1 MPVPKAEL
9 VGNALQD
16 AKTGVDKNGKP
27 YCLVKI
33 ACSDSHKDEQN
44 NQWITDRELF
54 VNVRWFGANPSMRI
68 PQKGDRVITFGKLS
82 QSTDTGQDG
91 TVYTNFNCD
100 AEFIKSFEK
109 RPPQGGFGGQQGQ
122 GTATFNPVQAQNTGN
137 GWGQQS
143 QGGFGQQQAPDNDPW
158 NSAPP
163 SGSGG
168 FGGGGVNDDSE
179 PPF

>member
-16 AKTGVDKNGKP
+16 AKTGFDKNGKP

-44 NQWITDRELF
+44 NQWVTDRELF
-54 VNVRWFGANPSMRI
+54 VNVRWFGADQNMRV
-68 PQKGDRVITFGKLS
+68 PQKGDRVIAFGKLS
-82 QSTDTGQDG
+82 QSTDAGRDGQEY
-91 TVYTNFNCD
+91 VNFNCD
-100 AEFIKSFEK
+100 ADFIKSFEK
-109 RPPQGGFGGQQGQ
+109 RQQNQNGFGGQGQQSRGGFGG
-122 GTATFNPVQAQNTGN
+122 
-137 GWGQQS
+137 
-143 QGGFGQQQAPDNDPW
+143 QQAPDNDPW

-163 SGSGG
+163 AGNGGFGG
-168 FGGGGVNDDSE
+168 FGGGNDDSE

>member
-16 AKTGVDKNGKP
+16 AKTGFDKNGKP

-44 NQWITDRELF
+44 NQWVTDRELF
-54 VNVRWFGANPSMRI
+54 VNVRWFGADQNMRV
-68 PQKGDRVITFGKLS
+68 PQKGDRVIAFGKFH
-82 QSTDTGQDG
+82 QTTDSGQDG

-100 AEFIKSFEK
+100 ADFIKSFEK
-109 RPPQGGFGGQQGQ
+109 RQPQQGGFGGQQG
-122 GTATFNPVQAQNTGN
+122 
-137 GWGQQS
+137 GWNNQQPQGQQS
-143 QGGFGQQQAPDNDPW
+143 RGGFGGQQAPDNDPW

-163 SGSGG
+163 AGG
-168 FGGGGVNDDSE
+168 FGGADEE

>member
-16 AKTGVDKNGKP
+16 AKTGFDKNGKP

-44 NQWITDRELF
+44 NQWVTDRELF
-54 VNVRWFGANPSMRI
+54 VNVRWFGADQNMRV
-68 PQKGDRVITFGKLS
+68 PQKGDRVIAFGKLS

-100 AEFIKSFEK
+100 ADFIKSFEK
-109 RPPQGGFGGQQGQ
+109 RQPQQGQQSRGGFGG
-122 GTATFNPVQAQNTGN
+122 
-137 GWGQQS
+137 
-143 QGGFGQQQAPDNDPW
+143 QQAPDNDPW

-163 SGSGG
+163 ANGGG
-168 FGGGGVNDDSE
+168 FGGADDE

>member
-16 AKTGVDKNGKP
+16 AKTGFDKNGKP

-44 NQWITDRELF
+44 NQWVTDRELF
-54 VNVRWFGANPSMRI
+54 VNVRWFGADQNMRV
-68 PQKGDRVITFGKLS
+68 PQKGDRVIAFGKLS

-100 AEFIKSFEK
+100 ADFIKSFEK
-109 RPPQGGFGGQQGQ
+109 RQQNQNGFGGQGQQARGGFGGQQ
-122 GTATFNPVQAQNTGN
+122 
-137 GWGQQS
+137 S
-143 QGGFGQQQAPDNDPW
+143 PDNDPW

-163 SGSGG
+163 AGNGG
-168 FGGGGVNDDSE
+168 FGGADDSE